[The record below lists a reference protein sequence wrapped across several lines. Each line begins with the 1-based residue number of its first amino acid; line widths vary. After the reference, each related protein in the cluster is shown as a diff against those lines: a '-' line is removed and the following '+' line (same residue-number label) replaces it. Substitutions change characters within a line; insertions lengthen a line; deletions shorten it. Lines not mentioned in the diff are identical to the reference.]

1 MQYSKVKFLTLTLSA
16 EGLVSMMGVFMGGT
30 VGDAACA
37 PMGPSP
43 LPWKNHDAE

>member
-16 EGLVSMMGVFMGGT
+16 EGLVSMMGVFMGT

-43 LPWKNHDAE
+43 LP